1 MASPDPLVAQLADV
15 LDLLTQ
21 ARTSQARHWSM
32 HDIRRFEATC
42 RHVAQTFTTTTTTTG
57 AQQQDLYHYLTG
69 EPVLNDPLDNRDSNP
84 RLLGFSDSEAAD
96 RWDGGQSASV
106 LDIVSQMVE
115 DLDTD
120 QSTIVVDD
128 SLPDEDFAIFY
139 LPIYNLRKSEYFSRA
154 NQFIVGYIDALVR
167 PMDSTGQQYILALLW
182 WTPATAPTNSST
194 YTGLRRPLGLEAA
207 GQLSR
212 FLIDHYLRPILDKGP
227 KTVSVSTGPAR
238 PSSEQRLWLLDHG
251 PFVPARVARRNPW
264 FAEFYS
270 TWLRQFISKSGPD
283 ENSGG
288 TTEELGTRRCEV
300 DGSEPGY
307 TNLPPRFDETLSCD
321 LQLHGFAEA
330 ARVLWVWDIGY
341 ERYNR
346 NREHTR

>member
-128 SLPDEDFAIFY
+128 SLPDED
-139 LPIYNLRKSEYFSRA
+139 
-154 NQFIVGYIDALVR
+154 
-167 PMDSTGQQYILALLW
+167 
-182 WTPATAPTNSST
+182 
-194 YTGLRRPLGLEAA
+194 
-207 GQLSR
+207 
-212 FLIDHYLRPILDKGP
+212 KGP

-283 ENSGG
+283 ENSGK
-288 TTEELGTRRCEV
+288 
-300 DGSEPGY
+300 
-307 TNLPPRFDETLSCD
+307 
-321 LQLHGFAEA
+321 LHGPRSAYTEA
-330 ARVLWVWDIGY
+330 VIHQQVLGGHIKADNILIEPADHQLARLSNGGNLKGFTLDTHGRG
-341 ERYNR
+341 E
-346 NREHTR
+346 